1 MSRSKL
7 LIIPD
12 RNRIAEYAGLA
23 EKYRLE
29 FEYNDFSLPV
39 FWKTKRR

>member
-23 EKYRLE
+23 EQYRLG
-29 FEYNDFSLPV
+29 FEYNDFFSPGLLEDEG
-39 FWKTKRR
+39 R